1 MLNYPKTR
9 LGIALDTARTVR
21 EILDLLL
28 DQGDLAEALVNLAV
42 LDAYD
47 VIEQED
53 SLCKSLP
60 KVATDTKSSKSD
72 PQFGFDT
79 QEVSDL
85 GEDDDDDDCE
95 SDSISF
101 KIRH

>member
-1 MLNYPKTR
+1 MLNYPKSR
-9 LGIALDTARTVR
+9 LDIALNTAKAVR
-21 EILDLLL
+21 EISDLLL

-53 SLCKSLP
+53 SLRDLLP
-60 KVATDTKSSKSD
+60 KVPGDAKIPHSD

-79 QEVSDL
+79 KEVAGL
-85 GEDDDDDDCE
+85 DDDDDCE
-95 SDSISF
+95 TESISF
-101 KIRH
+101 RIRH